1 MEQVRCTNCGS
12 SAIIPDGSG
21 EYCTCEACGS
31 VFYVPKAAAFS
42 KVTLDHTQDVRAW
55 REYLAKQVKLQSES
69 SKARDYGGV
78 KLFAQKILSVL
89 PDDFCAQYYVALAER
104 YDDDNDTAFTHFLAF
119 ADLVGVTEAERKE
132 VVDSLVST
140 VEPKYL
146 DDVKAFIKRAYPD
159 NHMVYDAPLERSIR
173 LYIQKLKYARASERD
188 VFICHRTA
196 APDQDI
202 ADAICSRLEE
212 RGLRCWI
219 APRNILAGSQNYE
232 RDIMKGV
239 ESCRLF
245 LLVSSFKS
253 IYSEDC
259 EMELKAAVLDD
270 KTLYSYRIDDTP
282 YDGAFEKALAKV
294 QWLDASDDPYAHLEQ
309 LVVDIKGMLVEDV
322 REKAEIDQM
331 RFAARERERLE
342 AAAARSAEQERLDRL
357 EKLVSNGVAPS
368 RSSSA
373 SRLKRAEIEI
383 QSGNFS
389 RAETVIDE
397 TLDLDPEN
405 PLAWWLMLLC
415 TYRASSDRKLLE
427 SGKDYTVSHYY
438 KNAVRFADTAMRRR
452 RDAADAQ
459 YANDTI
465 KRVDRKLAEAEKLF
479 ETESFDALADTL
491 AACAGA
497 FVDEDSLVFE
507 RFPDVASRFFWLK
520 LWAKYGQT
528 PLVCVEDITR
538 EKEYALAVKYA
549 SPTQAKQYESARET
563 VSKNAQLFLRERSK
577 NRCNDG
583 KLVDYLVDNKNILPP
598 EAYAHYSSLLYFR
611 KMLDQLGM
619 TEEQLRASDADIST
633 NEYFMLAQSIATD
646 EQRAEYD
653 GLCAALD
660 RNRAEKQRRELEAKR
675 VEEEKERKKARHAR
689 SLSIARKVFVFG
701 FAPLSYV
708 MLALALCVG
717 PYTASAFL
725 LFSTLLRFVA
735 DIACAYSSGERSSRV
750 IARIDLAAS
759 IIAQVLFAE
768 IGSYALGFGFFMPV
782 NIGAIALEIATSF
795 KLIGKG
801 RRGGKK

>member
-12 SAIIPDGSG
+12 TAIIPDGSG

-55 REYLAKQVKLQSES
+55 REYLAKQLKLQSES

-104 YDDDNDTAFTHFLAF
+104 YDDDNDTAFTDFLAR
-119 ADLVGVTEAERKE
+119 ADFCGVTEAERKD
-132 VVDSLVST
+132 VVDSLVAT

-146 DDVKAFIKRAYPD
+146 DDVKAFIKRAYPQ
-159 NHMVYDAPLERSIR
+159 NHMVYDAPIERNIR
-173 LYIQKLKYARASERD
+173 LYIQKLKYSRAAERD

-270 KTLYSYRIDDTP
+270 KALYSYRIDDTP
-282 YDGAFEKALAKV
+282 YDGAFEKALGKV

-309 LVVDIKGMLVEDV
+309 LVVDIKGMLAEDV
-322 REKAEIDQM
+322 REKAEIDQI

-342 AAAARSAEQERLDRL
+342 AAAARSAERERLDRL
-357 EKLVSNGVAPS
+357 EKLVSGGVAPQ
-368 RSSSA
+368 RSNSA
-373 SRLKRAEIEI
+373 ARLKRAEIEL
-383 QSGNFS
+383 QSGNYA
-389 RAETVIDE
+389 RAESIIDE

-405 PLAWWLMLLC
+405 PLAWWLMLLSSH
-415 TYRASSDRKLLE
+415 RVSSDRKLLE
-427 SGKDYTVSHYY
+427 CGRDYTVSHYY
-438 KNAVRFADTAMRRR
+438 KNAVRFADAAMRRR
-452 RDAADAQ
+452 VDAVDAQ
-459 YANDTI
+459 YANETV
-465 KRVDRKLAEAEKLF
+465 KRVDRKLVDAEKLF
-479 ETESFDALADTL
+479 EAENFDALADTL
-491 AACAGA
+491 SACAHA
-497 FVDEDSLVFE
+497 FTDEESIVFE

-538 EKEYALAVKYA
+538 EKEYKLAVKYA
-549 SPTQAKQYESARET
+549 SPTQAKQYELARET

-577 NRCNDG
+577 NRVNDG
-583 KLVDYLVDNKNILPP
+583 KLVDYLVDNKNILPT
-598 EAYAHYSSLLYFR
+598 EVYGHYSSLLYFR

-619 TEEQLRASDADIST
+619 TEDALRASDADIST

-653 GLCAALD
+653 ALCAALD
-660 RNRAEKQRRELEAKR
+660 RNRAEKTRQLQEAKR
-675 VEEEKERKKARHAR
+675 AEEEKELKKAKRAR
-689 SLSIARKVFVFG
+689 SLKIGKRVLLFVI
-701 FAPLSYV
+701 APLSY
-708 MLALALCVG
+708 ALIAISFGVDD
-717 PYTASAFL
+717 YFASAL
-725 LFSTLLRFVA
+725 LFAAAVFRIVS
-735 DIACAYSSGERSSRV
+735 DIACSYSSDERSSRV
-750 IARIDLAAS
+750 IARINIAAS
-759 IIAQVLFAE
+759 IVSQVMFAK
-768 IGSYALGFGFFMPV
+768 IGSYALGFGMFMPV
-782 NIGAIALEIATSF
+782 NIGALALEIAVSLR
-795 KLIGKG
+795 LIGKG